1 MSVMSV
7 SNPMR
12 EANGFKLGVFA
23 YTYEGG
29 NAITTVP
36 ERWPARWPEIAQMIK
51 VADELGLDFL
61 LPAARWKGI
70 PGAVNN
76 RLWSFE
82 TLTHAASAAAITR
95 RIGVFATVHT
105 PIIHP
110 IVAAKCMATID
121 HVSGG
126 RSGINIVCGWNQA
139 DFDMFGL
146 EVLPHAERYVQ
157 GAEWLDIWSRLMA
170 GAPEPFDHDGKHF
183 PNLKAVSG
191 LPGSLQTPRPV
202 VFSAAYSPAGRDF
215 AVRHADFL
223 LTVLDSIEGGKQEI
237 AAMHDRSR
245 GAGRNETPG
254 SIAVAYVVCRETR
267 QEAEAFHHY
276 YAVENADHAGVDYY
290 VGTRR
295 PQSALPEAVYNEKR
309 VRIAAGNA
317 GYPLIGSPEDVAAGI
332 KDLADAGFD
341 GAALIFLNYGDE
353 LPFFVERVLPLLE
366 QEGLRKAYGT
376 VANVAAVERG

>member
-157 GAEWLDIWSRLMA
+157 GAEWLDIWSRPDGRSA
-170 GAPEPFDHDGKHF
+170 GTVRLRRQTLSEPQSRF
-183 PNLKAVSG
+183 G
-191 LPGSLQTPRPV
+191 LAGI
-202 VFSAAYSPAGRDF
+202 AADTATGRVLRCLFAGRKGF
-215 AVRHADFL
+215 CGSACGFL
-223 LTVLDSIEGGKQEI
+223 
-237 AAMHDRSR
+237 ADRS
-245 GAGRNETPG
+245 
-254 SIAVAYVVCRETR
+254 
-267 QEAEAFHHY
+267 
-276 YAVENADHAGVDYY
+276 
-290 VGTRR
+290 
-295 PQSALPEAVYNEKR
+295 
-309 VRIAAGNA
+309 
-317 GYPLIGSPEDVAAGI
+317 
-332 KDLADAGFD
+332 
-341 GAALIFLNYGDE
+341 
-353 LPFFVERVLPLLE
+353 
-366 QEGLRKAYGT
+366 
-376 VANVAAVERG
+376 